1 MPFIVRLAL
10 YSCGYAKYPWYSD
23 EDVIMDLY
31 SYYRCYFFEVV
42 AIFTAAVLA
51 FRIGLFPENRKKMKI
66 FIPLAVYAGMILLST
81 LLSVNMGASF
91 TGNFY
96 QFQGVLVLLGYL
108 VFCLYA
114 YQVME
119 QEKDYKT
126 IWYGI
131 VAVFIVMAVLGIFQ
145 IAKKDL
151 LDGKSVLFSGTPCQI
166 AGLKQYLKK
175 DYENLLTVDIICHGV
190 PSKRFFQSF
199 MEDYGKKLGGT
210 ITEFYFRDKSK
221 GQGMITRSVYKD
233 MTGENKEEV
242 LIGGLTAYI
251 HFFSKSYIY
260 RKNCY
265 SCPFASEKRVGDL
278 TLGDF
283 WGFHEEYPSYDEKQG
298 LSNGKGVSCIL
309 VNTNQGKATLEQ
321 CEGQFVLMTSDF
333 EKVARHN
340 DQLHSPSKYSPKREQ
355 ILELYQKEGYEAVDR
370 YFHKNYKKDILKY
383 TVSGMLPKGLKR
395 KLKTSKNIGWKECN
409 MEK

>member
-1 MPFIVRLAL
+1 MSKKTGTKKKQTKQKEKQQGFNDLLIPMLLILCIMPFIVRLAL

-126 IWYGI
+126 MLQEKLQEHGNVKITYKIIKETGPDHNKTFEAE
-131 VAVFIVMAVLGIFQ
+131 VELNGKELAKGKGKSKKLAEMSA
-145 IAKKDL
+145 AKKAL
-151 LDGKSVLFSGTPCQI
+151 
-166 AGLKQYLKK
+166 
-175 DYENLLTVDIICHGV
+175 ENL
-190 PSKRFFQSF
+190 
-199 MEDYGKKLGGT
+199 
-210 ITEFYFRDKSK
+210 
-221 GQGMITRSVYKD
+221 
-233 MTGENKEEV
+233 
-242 LIGGLTAYI
+242 
-251 HFFSKSYIY
+251 
-260 RKNCY
+260 
-265 SCPFASEKRVGDL
+265 
-278 TLGDF
+278 
-283 WGFHEEYPSYDEKQG
+283 
-298 LSNGKGVSCIL
+298 
-309 VNTNQGKATLEQ
+309 
-321 CEGQFVLMTSDF
+321 
-333 EKVARHN
+333 
-340 DQLHSPSKYSPKREQ
+340 
-355 ILELYQKEGYEAVDR
+355 
-370 YFHKNYKKDILKY
+370 
-383 TVSGMLPKGLKR
+383 
-395 KLKTSKNIGWKECN
+395 
-409 MEK
+409 